1 MTYAPRVHFR
11 VLIWDGLFVFFKQI
25 FVFLLPARFC
35 IVFNQLSRYV
45 QEKAI
50 IILAK
55 CFLMNYCSMNI
66 QKHFLEKDLLFGILK
81 SEVCCMHYLE

>member
-11 VLIWDGLFVFFKQI
+11 VLIWDSGTACLSFSKKI
-25 FVFLLPARFC
+25 FVFLFIIPVHSC

-50 IILAK
+50 
-55 CFLMNYCSMNI
+55 
-66 QKHFLEKDLLFGILK
+66 
-81 SEVCCMHYLE
+81 